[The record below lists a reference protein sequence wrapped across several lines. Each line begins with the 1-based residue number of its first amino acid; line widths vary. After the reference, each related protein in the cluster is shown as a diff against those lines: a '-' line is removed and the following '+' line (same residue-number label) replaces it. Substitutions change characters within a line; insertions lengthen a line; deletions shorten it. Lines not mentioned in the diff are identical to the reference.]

1 MITLSLLLTITVIG
15 TIFLFLFGGVTLV
28 VTVFSAI
35 VGFILTAIG
44 FIGPV
49 LIALIPVALIVIFIV
64 LLAILFKSQREEDKE
79 REERPIDVDS
89 KDVE

>member
-15 TIFLFLFGGVTLV
+15 TIILFLVGGVALV
-28 VTVFSAI
+28 GTVFTSI

-49 LIALIPVALIVIFIV
+49 LIALIPVALIIIFIV
-64 LLAILFKSQREEDKE
+64 LLSILFKSQREEDKE

>member
-35 VGFILTAIG
+35 VGFILTAIS

-64 LLAILFKSQREEDKE
+64 LLSILFKSQREEDKE
-79 REERPIDVDS
+79 REEHPIDVDS